1 MLNHLNPK
9 GKNVGG
15 DLKKMSEEK
24 KLSGQYKGFVNRKSY
39 GHKQA
44 GKAVVEIDPFE
55 LDKVVKQYKKLKKY
69 QKSNLYQAA
78 KLAGQ
83 KTTIDKLLD
92 EYGSTEET

>member
-1 MLNHLNPK
+1 
-9 GKNVGG
+9 
-15 DLKKMSEEK
+15 MSEEK

-78 KLAGQ
+78 KLGG
-83 KTTIDKLLD
+83 IDNELDRLLR
-92 EYGSTEET
+92 EYGDERRAEEQASD